1 MYVSIDILSNCI
13 ISMRQTEPKDST
25 GRVCAVF
32 RLHRARRIL
41 GNSRNSPENARLVFD
56 GGRAKLH
63 RADGLGQEV
72 RHRNSHFSKLT
83 KKETI

>member
-1 MYVSIDILSNCI
+1 
-13 ISMRQTEPKDST
+13 MRQMEPKDST

-41 GNSRNSPENARLVFD
+41 GNSRNSARLRCSTENERLVFD

-72 RHRNSHFSKLT
+72 RHRFLKSEFP
-83 KKETI
+83 